1 MQHSFRN
8 CLGLAKLYIKLTRD
22 EIFEEH
28 RCFLFSEAEKKT
40 PSSLCRKQNA
50 PSVWMEQLKWMSGI
64 TAYKRAIQTSQKTGG
79 KMDFLPWFARVRAGW
94 FLCVVELYKCD
105 FCPFFLSVTHT
116 HRGQRKGA
124 HWVAVRRYFLG
135 TYDHLWT
142 WT

>member
-28 RCFLFSEAEKKT
+28 RCFLSSEAEKS
-40 PSSLCRKQNA
+40 PSSHCRKQNA

-105 FCPFFLSVTHT
+105 FCPLCHTHT
-116 HRGQRKGA
+116 QRSKKRSTLSSSQEIFSG
-124 HWVAVRRYFLG
+124 
-135 TYDHLWT
+135 DLWSPVDINLK
-142 WT
+142 